1 MGKRVFM
8 AAVTLLA
15 LGVFGVSSASAA
27 TKCKEQT
34 LSGQIKDNVS
44 AGPGCK
50 LSAATVKG
58 NVTVEPAGSLVTEN
72 EVNIMGNVMSNEA
85 TEIILEATGSIAGNV
100 QIKGTTGVSVVA
112 FGKAKGNVEIES
124 SLAFLTVGSES
135 VGGNVQLTNN
145 TGSGG
150 GGTEGAV
157 EVFKSTVA
165 GAVMIHDNALDGTVK
180 NEVGAFRNGPP
191 AGSIGGNLQVFNN
204 TAKGGSGLNEVF
216 AETSKVGGNLEVHNN
231 IAEGPAGSINAVEVG
246 GNTVKNNLACMND
259 KPPATDTF
267 HGENHAK
274 TKTGEC
280 ANL

>member
-1 MGKRVFM
+1 M

-15 LGVFGVSSASAA
+15 LGVSGMSSASAA
-27 TKCKEQT
+27 TTCKEQT
-34 LSGQIKDNVS
+34 LSGEIKGNVS

-58 NVTVEPAGSLVTEN
+58 NVTVEPAGSLGTRN
-72 EVNIMGNVMSNEA
+72 EVNITGNVTSNKA
-85 TEIILEATGSIAGNV
+85 TEIILEATGSIGGNV
-100 QIKGTTGVSVVA
+100 QIKGTTGESVVKS
-112 FGKAKGNVEIES
+112 GKAKGNVEIER
-124 SLAFLTVGSES
+124 SLAALAVAHES

-157 EVFKSTVA
+157 VVFHSTVA
-165 GAVMIHDNALDGTVK
+165 GAVMIHHNALDGTVK
-180 NEVGAFRNGPP
+180 NEVGAFRNEPP
-191 AGSIGGNLQVFNN
+191 EGLIGGNLQVFNN
-204 TAKGGSGLNEVF
+204 TAKGGSELNEVF
-216 AETSKVGGNLEVHNN
+216 AETSQVGGNLEVHNN
-231 IAEGPAGSINAVEVG
+231 IAEGPAGSINAVQVG

-267 HGENHAK
+267 HGENQAK
-274 TKTGEC
+274 KKTGEC